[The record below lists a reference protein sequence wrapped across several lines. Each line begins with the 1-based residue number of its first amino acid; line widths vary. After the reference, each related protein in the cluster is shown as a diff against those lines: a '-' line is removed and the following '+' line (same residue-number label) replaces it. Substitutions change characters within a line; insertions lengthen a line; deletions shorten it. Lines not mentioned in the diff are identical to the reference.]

1 MRLAIS
7 LLAPPRCSVCAGCCR
22 PGEVLCE
29 TCETSVEASRSSEFA
44 LAGFDLAV
52 AAAVY
57 DGAARGLVQA
67 LKFGARLALARRA
80 ATAIACALPPT
91 PADARVVPVPPAPRR
106 LRRRGFDPTDA
117 IAAALATELGLPFEP
132 CLARSDGPRQ
142 VGRRRRERVEDPPQ
156 VRLTAAPPERV
167 IVVDDVLTTGATL
180 TACARV
186 LRAGG
191 CRTLLGATFARS
203 L

>member
-1 MRLAIS
+1 VN
-7 LLAPPRCSVCAGCCR
+7 C
-22 PGEVLCE
+22 
-29 TCETSVEASRSSEFA
+29 EASIEACRSSEFA
-44 LAGFDLAV
+44 LTGFDLAI

-67 LKFGARLALARRA
+67 LKFGTRLALARRA
-80 ATAIACALPPT
+80 ATAIACALPPM
-91 PADARVVPVPPAPRR
+91 AVGARVVPVPPAPRR
-106 LRRRGFDPTDA
+106 LRQRGFDPTDA
-117 IAAALATELGLPFEP
+117 IAAALADELGLPFEP

-142 VGRRRRERVEDPPQ
+142 VGRRRRARVEDPPQ
-156 VRLTAAPPERV
+156 VGLATAAPERA

-180 TACARV
+180 TACARA

-191 CRTLLGATFARS
+191 CRTLVGATFARS